1 MIAILINHAG
11 GVLVWRNIIHG
22 DLGTDL
28 FLIMS
33 GIALAIGRN
42 ADLSPV
48 EFIKRRLVRILPAY
62 WIVFTAYLL
71 LDRWLLQRELPWQ
84 NIVVHYLGAHS
95 LFGDA
100 YAFAVNDSFWFVTAI
115 LGCYGF
121 FIATRSLLDKRPDR
135 VLLIGAILSLFV
147 ISIVNYYG
155 QGGLMGRLGFRMAD
169 FTFGMLVGNALRK
182 RELNLPLTSTLG
194 LSVLIYFYL
203 PYTQSVVL
211 YSTAVACAVI
221 AFYTLTV
228 RRFTRDG
235 QGPKWLAFLGEHSLE
250 IFLIHQPLM
259 REFNRYALA
268 RWCGANEASDG
279 LVLFGI
285 IISVGVTLVLA
296 VELHRITKALSNFLF
311 RQKGN
316 GSRHLVPEFDGTLRR
331 SFPAPAHQALSTPQ
345 RRATPSFSTREP
357 VESISGHRPS

>member
-1 MIAILINHAG
+1 MNLRISVPNHGNYRHLIDEIKGLAIIAILINHAG

-28 FLIMS
+28 FLVMS

-42 ADLSPV
+42 AEISPV
-48 EFIKRRLVRILPAY
+48 QFIKLRLVRIMPAY
-62 WIVFTAYLL
+62 LIVFTTYLL
-71 LDRWLLQRELPWQ
+71 LNRWLLQRELPWP
-84 NIVVHYLGAHS
+84 NTLAHYFGVHS

-121 FIATRSLLDKRPDR
+121 FIATRSFLEKRPDL
-135 VLLIGAILSLFV
+135 VLLIGAIVSLII
-147 ISIVNYYG
+147 ISVLHYHG

-169 FTFGMLVGNALRK
+169 FTCGMLIGNALRK
-182 RELNLPLTSTLG
+182 REFNLPLTPTLG

-211 YSTAVACAVI
+211 YSTVVACSVI

-228 RRFTRDG
+228 RRFAREQ
-235 QGPKWLAFLGEHSLE
+235 QGPEWLAFLGRHSLE

-268 RWCGANEASDG
+268 NWFGEFVPSEG

-285 IISVGVTLVLA
+285 IISVIVTLIAA
-296 VELHRITKALSNFLF
+296 VELRRLTKKLSNVLLSP
-311 RQKGN
+311 RYDY
-316 GSRHLVPEFDGTLRR
+316 SR
-331 SFPAPAHQALSTPQ
+331 
-345 RRATPSFSTREP
+345 P
-357 VESISGHRPS
+357 VLP